1 MIQPQRVV
9 KDERSL
15 GDLFS
20 ELMGET
26 SALIRHEV
34 ALAQVEMTDKA
45 AKAGRN
51 VGFLLVGGAVGYAAL
66 LLLLTAIVALISY
79 LLPVWASALIV
90 AIVIGIGSYVLIS
103 SALAKLRSM
112 ELAPRETVR
121 SVKEDAKWLKDQV
134 I

>member
-1 MIQPQRVV
+1 
-9 KDERSL
+9 
-15 GDLFS
+15 
-20 ELMGET
+20 MGET

>member
-1 MIQPQRVV
+1 MQPQRVV

>member
-1 MIQPQRVV
+1 MQPQRVI

-15 GDLFS
+15 GDLFT

-45 AKAGRN
+45 AKVGRN
-51 VGFLLVGGAVGYAAL
+51 VGFLVVGGAVGYAAFL
-66 LLLLTAIVALISY
+66 LLLVTVVALVSY
-79 LLPVWASALIV
+79 LIPVWASALII
-90 AIVIGIGSYVLIS
+90 AIVIGIGSYVLVS
-103 SALAKLRSM
+103 SALARLRST

-134 I
+134 T